1 MPKAVKHEYA
11 ANLRRAF
18 YEGLLEAAKL
28 KDQTL
33 TEYCRDWWIDDRKG
47 AVEAMAKFTP
57 REATVRGTV
66 EHSGTVKHL
75 HEEAEIT
82 KAWLE
87 QVMADDQGEPLH

>member
-18 YEGLLEAAKL
+18 YDGMLEAAKSQGL
-28 KDQTL
+28 TL
-33 TEYCRDWWIDDRKG
+33 TEYCRDWWLEDRKG

-57 REATVRGTV
+57 REATIRGTM

-75 HEEAEIT
+75 HEEAEAT

-87 QVMADDQGEPLH
+87 QVMAEDQGEVRH